1 LKTLSNINQ
10 SAKIPIGCPIDMI
23 IDGGIEKGSITQ
35 FYGPPGSG
43 KTNIA
48 LKLLVQCAKNG
59 KKAVLIDTEGGLSI
73 ERVKQIAGEDF
84 EKLAVNI
91 IVLEPTTFK
100 EQNEALQKIETSL
113 KNSADNIDLIVLD
126 SAVALYRLKEGGQ
139 TEINRELGKQMG
151 LLSRLARKHDT
162 AVIITNHIYSI
173 FDDEGDAIE
182 PVGGTTLKYW
192 SKIIVELERKD
203 NGERFAILK
212 RHKSLPEGAKVK
224 FEIVDRGLE

>member
-1 LKTLSNINQ
+1 MKILSNINQ
-10 SAKIPIGCPIDMI
+10 GSKIPIGCPIDMI
-23 IDGGIEKGSITQ
+23 IDGGIEKGAITQ

-48 LKLLVQCAKNG
+48 LKLLVQCAKGG
-59 KKAVLIDTEGGLSI
+59 KKAILIDTEGGLSI
-73 ERVKQIAGEDF
+73 ERVRQIAGEDF
-84 EKLAVNI
+84 EKLAGNI

-100 EQNEALQKIETSL
+100 EQNEALQKIDASL
-113 KNSADNIDLIVLD
+113 KSGADNIDLIVLD
-126 SAVALYRLKEGGQ
+126 SAVALYRLKDGGQ

-151 LLSRLARKHDT
+151 LLSRLARKYDI
-162 AVIITNHIYSI
+162 AVLITNHIYSI
-173 FDDEGDAIE
+173 FDDENDAIE

-212 RHKSLPEGAKVK
+212 RHKNLSEGAKVK
-224 FEIVDRGLE
+224 FEIVDRGLK